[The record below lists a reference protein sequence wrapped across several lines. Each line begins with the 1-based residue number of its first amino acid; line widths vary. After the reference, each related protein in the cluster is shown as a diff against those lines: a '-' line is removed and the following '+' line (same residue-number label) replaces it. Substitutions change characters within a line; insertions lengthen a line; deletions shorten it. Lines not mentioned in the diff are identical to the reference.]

1 MAASFDK
8 TQTRGA
14 DITAPLGEARL
25 YANYLSVG
33 HSLSEVLLDFGQ
45 FFPSGAEPYFL
56 SRLITS
62 PVHLR
67 AFQQLLAGAV
77 ESYEAEYGP
86 LPATAAAPPMTQ

>member
-8 TQTRGA
+8 TQTQGA
-14 DITAPLGEARL
+14 DVPAPCGPARL

-33 HSLSEVLLDFGQ
+33 HSLSEILLDFGQ

-56 SRLITS
+56 SRLVTS

-77 ESYEAEYGP
+77 DNYEAEYGP
-86 LPATAAAPPMTQ
+86 LPALCATPPVTQ